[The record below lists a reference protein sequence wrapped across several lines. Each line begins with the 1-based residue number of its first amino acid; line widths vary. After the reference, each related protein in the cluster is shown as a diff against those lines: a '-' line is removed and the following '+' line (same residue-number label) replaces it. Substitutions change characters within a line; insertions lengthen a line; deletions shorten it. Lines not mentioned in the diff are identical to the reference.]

1 MLVKKRKL
9 NSDRRHEF
17 EEAVDKLK
25 NHLDNME
32 QLVRTGC
39 EVATLEQTQ
48 LEHKPDLDQ
57 VLKSGHVLIG
67 ELQNGELSSLRCAF
81 SSNSSANPL
90 VPADMNEVCKVEDD
104 MTSLTERWLIVE
116 ELLKQRDQQQQE
128 ADRRQVLNQMEV
140 EFDAVLDETITL
152 SLDSQKN
159 EEAIVK
165 LKVIQSI
172 QLFLWFSCSMATTD
186 FLNHIFR
193 LYGSRLPNT

>member
-1 MLVKKRKL
+1 
-9 NSDRRHEF
+9 
-17 EEAVDKLK
+17 
-25 NHLDNME
+25 
-32 QLVRTGC
+32 
-39 EVATLEQTQ
+39 
-48 LEHKPDLDQ
+48 
-57 VLKSGHVLIG
+57 
-67 ELQNGELSSLRCAF
+67 
-81 SSNSSANPL
+81 
-90 VPADMNEVCKVEDD
+90 